1 MMNHAVGALS
11 TMSFSSVMTPDSW
24 SVCRWLENRE
34 IMTVKCALLA
44 FFSSQESV
52 HSEGT
57 IVTTT
62 EKEPSILNS
71 AATQAGAWSVLF

>member
-1 MMNHAVGALS
+1 
-11 TMSFSSVMTPDSW
+11 
-24 SVCRWLENRE
+24 
-34 IMTVKCALLA
+34 MTVKCALLT

-57 IVTTT
+57 IVTST

-71 AATQAGAWSVLF
+71 AAAQAGA

>member
-1 MMNHAVGALS
+1 MCFV
-11 TMSFSSVMTPDSW
+11 D
-24 SVCRWLENRE
+24 
-34 IMTVKCALLA
+34 I
-44 FFSSQESV
+44 FSSQESV